1 VVFFLLFFLAF
12 LLFLV
17 GLGRNLTLGESRGR
31 GRSLFVLLVR
41 FVVCCALM
49 KHRPKMVL
57 K

>member
-1 VVFFLLFFLAF
+1 MVFFLLFFLAF